1 MASRQRRYAPPR
13 ERIGPRSHRP
23 SPRNLR
29 KLSSFGTRKTEKLR
43 YEKINP
49 DPYAKRT
56 ARRLAATPA
65 LRGHPVGPA
74 SCTPQAHACR
84 PLEYV
89 HLAVPHAHGAKT
101 RRRFCRALCRNRP
114 ASHLNFSPGQLPC
127 ITKSTPTPS
136 SGNRFTTTCG
146 SNIPNG
152 SSEMANPPC
161 ASWNCSTP

>member
-1 MASRQRRYAPPR
+1 MGRQRAPAR

-29 KLSSFGTRKTEKLR
+29 KLSSFGIRKTEKLR

-74 SCTPQAHACR
+74 PCMPQAHACR
-84 PLEYV
+84 PLEYPY
-89 HLAVPHAHGAKT
+89 LAVPRAHGANP
-101 RRRFCRALCRNRP
+101 RE
-114 ASHLNFSPGQLPC
+114 FSPPDET
-127 ITKSTPTPS
+127 ISK
-136 SGNRFTTTCG
+136 TTTT
-146 SNIPNG
+146 
-152 SSEMANPPC
+152 ANLEGTKNMKQIRI
-161 ASWNCSTP
+161 SFK